1 MPKKHPKL
9 NRKKG
14 LYLKDTKT
22 TKGRGVFCV
31 QDIRKGEI
39 LEITPAIL
47 LNEKD
52 THYVDKTFLLNYTFT
67 AGNVSKRLRKLAGL
81 KNKGKASSVI
91 MGIATFCNHSE
102 EPNAEVLYEEKQGT
116 LYHYLQAT
124 KRIPKNTEICTS
136 YGSGWFDDR

>member
-22 TKGRGVFCV
+22 VKGRGVFCV
-31 QDIRKGEI
+31 DDIRKGEI
-39 LEITPAIL
+39 LEVTPAIL
-47 LNEKD
+47 LNEVETK
-52 THYVDKTFLLNYTFT
+52 HVDKTRLLNYTFT
-67 AGNVSKRLRKLAGL
+67 TGNVSKKMRKEF
-81 KNKGKASSVI
+81 KMRNKGKACCVI
-91 MGIATFCNHSE
+91 MGIASYCNHSE
-102 EPNAEVLYEEKQGT
+102 EPNAEVLYEEKMGT

-124 KRIPKNTEICTS
+124 KRIPKHTEICTS